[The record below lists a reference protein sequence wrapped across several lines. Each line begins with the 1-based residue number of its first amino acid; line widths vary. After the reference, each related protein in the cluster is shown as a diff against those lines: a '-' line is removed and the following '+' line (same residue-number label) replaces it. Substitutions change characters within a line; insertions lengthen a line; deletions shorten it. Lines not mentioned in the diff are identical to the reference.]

1 MFSWALTNLVCVLQV
16 LKLLLVIVFTTLE
29 MIKKDSLLPIFSKV
43 FTSVARMT
51 RLLHQLTNIIPVF
64 MMLSVAWAEDKRMF
78 TQGKLQQDNVDLV
91 SKFKMKTK
99 HPSVK
104 RLQNTKFFWLVECSS
119 VAEGARSLFSV
130 LLAET
135 FIPSI
140 GTCEAS
146 RIFHL

>member
-1 MFSWALTNLVCVLQV
+1 MSNLVCVLQV
-16 LKLLLVIVFTTLE
+16 LKLLLVIVLTTLE
-29 MIKKDSLLPIFSKV
+29 MIKKDRLLPIFSKE
-43 FTSVARMT
+43 FTSVVRMT

-78 TQGKLQQDNVDLV
+78 TQGKLQQDNVALV

-104 RLQNTKFFWLVECSS
+104 RLQNTKFFCLVECSS

>member
-1 MFSWALTNLVCVLQV
+1 MSSWAMSNLVCVLQV

-29 MIKKDSLLPIFSKV
+29 MIKKDRLLPIFSKV

-51 RLLHQLTNIIPVF
+51 RLPHQLTNIIPVL

-78 TQGKLQQDNVDLV
+78 TQGKLQQNNVALV

-104 RLQNTKFFWLVECSS
+104 RLQNTKFFYLVECIS

-146 RIFHL
+146 RIFRL